1 MNDQTTQKEY
11 RHRKSRTGVV
21 VSDKMDKTIV
31 VQVDQ
36 MVMHPVYKKFVRK
49 RLKYQAHD
57 EHQTAKA
64 GDKVLIEEC
73 RPISRHKHW
82 RLKQIVE
89 QA

>member
-82 RLKQIVE
+82 RLKQVIE

>member
-1 MNDQTTQKEY
+1 MNDQATQKEY

-82 RLKQIVE
+82 RLKQVIE